1 MKISTIKGCVCY
13 VKSAGKDEKS
23 NRKIRINCTAK
34 EKSQRAEEKFYNDLP
49 KVKHSKQR
57 TFHLH
62 KKGLL

>member
-1 MKISTIKGCVCY
+1 MKISIVKGCVCY

-23 NRKIRINCTAK
+23 NRKIRVNCTAK
-34 EKSQRAEEKFYNDLP
+34 EKRQRAEEKFFNDLP

-57 TFHLH
+57 VFHLH